1 MHICLGVMGM
11 IRFAICSTLL
21 LLASSAS
28 AESATQTDW
37 SGGPGVWGPV
47 TGFGDDFYS
56 DSGIEC
62 HPTGGGIRID
72 LVDQLIGH
80 LVVEDYVLVSS
91 VRAADID
98 LDGDMDLVSAGYGE
112 DELSWWEN
120 MDGAGDEWEKHIID
134 PDYHHSESIWPVDVD
149 SDGLVDVVACAPMDE
164 EYGVAWWRNRAG
176 LPWVRH
182 VIAFGGE
189 FGGYEVHAS
198 DVDGDG
204 SMDVISA
211 SLGEGIWWWDNADG
225 SGLTWTAHVVY
236 DGGPFCVH
244 SADVDGDGD
253 LDIIG
258 YESGMKVSW
267 WENLDGAGIT
277 WSLHRVDDDFPS
289 ARSVFAGD
297 IDSDG
302 DIDLAGASFATGSL
316 QDISWWENLD
326 GAGLTWLQHVVDSAQ
341 WGARAIWIADLDEDG
356 DGDLVG
362 ASYYEGDVA
371 WWENLDG
378 SGESW
383 EKHLAYGGF
392 AGASS
397 VCVAD
402 IDTDGILDVAATG
415 REENRIVWWDVLT
428 YPPEGWLASSVL
440 DVSCW
445 PDWGTL
451 DWTAHVPPGT
461 SVAFQVRSSSSPDS
475 ASFGPWSDTLYTP
488 CSLQGILP
496 DGQRYFQYKAIL
508 QRVVHEATPRLQSV
522 TVTWEPM
529 VGLEDHEASIFTGLL
544 PVTPN
549 PVTGLL
555 TVSFVVPEPASV
567 EISLYDLSGRLVH
580 TDGPREYLPGTS
592 SVELDDPG
600 PGIYFV
606 RMRTAGFEEV
616 QRFAVVE

>member
-1 MHICLGVMGM
+1 MFRSALLFVPFLLFTNV
-11 IRFAICSTLL
+11 FAD
-21 LLASSAS
+21 
-28 AESATQTDW
+28 SATQTDW

-47 TGFGDDFYS
+47 TSFGDDFYS

-62 HPTGGGIRID
+62 HPTGGGFRID

-80 LVVEDYVLVSS
+80 LVVEDYVLVTM

-98 LDGDMDLVSAGYGE
+98 LDGDIDLVSAGYGE

-120 MDGAGDEWEKHIID
+120 MDGAGDEWEKHIIA
-134 PDYHHSESIWPVDVD
+134 PYYYNPEAIWPVDVD
-149 SDGLVDVVACAPMDE
+149 SDGLVDVVASSPPDDE
-164 EYGVAWWRNRAG
+164 CGVAWWRNRAG
-176 LPWVRH
+176 LPWVSH
-182 VIAFGGE
+182 LIEAAFGG
-189 FGGYEVHAS
+189 YDLHAS

-204 SMDVISA
+204 SMDVMSA
-211 SLGEGIWWWDNADG
+211 NLTVGIRWWDNADG
-225 SGLTWTAHVVY
+225 SGLTWAEHLVNN
-236 DGGPFCVH
+236 DGGPRCVY
-244 SADVDGDGD
+244 SEDVDGDGD

-258 YESGMKVSW
+258 NESGMEVDW

-277 WSLHRVDDDFPS
+277 WAPHLVDDDFPS

-297 IDSDG
+297 IDGDG
-302 DIDLAGASFATGSL
+302 DTDIAGASFATGSL
-316 QDISWWENLD
+316 QDISWWENID
-326 GAGLTWLQHVVDSAQ
+326 GAGQTWLQHVVDSAQ

-378 SGESW
+378 SGDSW
-383 EKHLAYGGF
+383 VKHLAYGGF

-402 IDTDGILDVAATG
+402 IDSDGILDFAATG
-415 REENRIVWWDVLT
+415 REENRLVWWDVLT
-428 YPPEGWLASSVL
+428 YPPEGWLTSSVL

-445 PDWGTL
+445 PDWGML
-451 DWTAHVPPGT
+451 DWNADVPPGT

-475 ASFGPWSDTLYTP
+475 ASFGPWSDTLSSP

-508 QRVVHEATPRLQSV
+508 WRTVHEATPRLQSV

-529 VGLEDHEASIFTGLL
+529 VGAEDHDASIFMGLL
-544 PVTPN
+544 PISPN

-567 EISLYDLSGRLVH
+567 EISLYDISGRLVH
-580 TDGPREYLPGTS
+580 TDGPRECLPGIS
-592 SVELDDPG
+592 SIQLDDPS

-606 RMRTAGFEEV
+606 RMRAAGFEEV